1 MSQRPSA
8 SEARHLSQIGAMV
21 TPMARER
28 LDMVYSLIE
37 TMARNTR
44 DMKISRPYGWFE
56 GLSLVDIKQIADVLA
71 HDGYIVTQEAGVMT
85 IDWGRAV

>member
-8 SEARHLSQIGAMV
+8 SESRHLSQIGAMA
-21 TPMARER
+21 TSQTRER
-28 LDMVYSLIE
+28 LDQVYSLIE
-37 TMARNTR
+37 TTARNTH
-44 DMKISRPYGWFE
+44 DMKVSRPYGWFE

-85 IDWGRAV
+85 IDWSRSV